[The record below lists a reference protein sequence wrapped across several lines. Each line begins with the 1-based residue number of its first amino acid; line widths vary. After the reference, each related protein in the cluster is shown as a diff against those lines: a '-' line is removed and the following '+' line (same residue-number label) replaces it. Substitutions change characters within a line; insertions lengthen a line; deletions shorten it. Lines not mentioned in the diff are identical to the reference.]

1 MYPRLIRSA
10 LIFVQRQEGDL
21 TPAQLAVHATIIL
34 VGLAILNFWT
44 IVGLL
49 GAIVPVVKLEFDGW
63 ITPTRAIGL
72 ILLLFVLHFP
82 AIKRIAQDRMSP
94 NEKSNSGT
102 SRWILLYGVASF
114 VVWMISMLVLLL
126 TNMP

>member
-1 MYPRLIRSA
+1 M
-10 LIFVQRQEGDL
+10 